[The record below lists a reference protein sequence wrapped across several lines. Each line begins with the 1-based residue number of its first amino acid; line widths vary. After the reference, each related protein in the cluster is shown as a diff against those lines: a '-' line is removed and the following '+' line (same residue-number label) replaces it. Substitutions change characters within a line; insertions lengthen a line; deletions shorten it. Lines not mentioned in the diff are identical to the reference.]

1 MYIVKLFINRS
12 THNTI
17 ICGTIHVQTIDG
29 KIYTFLI
36 WKLWKLYAYTY
47 RKKLQRTRQ
56 RMMHWIEMLLT
67 WWHNNSPRSNVF
79 EKWCTA
85 IKCSFFSFSYTYSYK
100 VVLLVYAL
108 FHRELYVTY
117 VCEFR
122 IFYWYLNVITSLWFV
137 SNFMDA
143 FWRVSHNICKFL
155 HQNISGIIS

>member
-85 IKCSFFSFSYTYSYK
+85 IKCSFFSFSYTYYIQSCIIGICIVSSRIIRNIRVRISYF
-100 VVLLVYAL
+100 LLIFKCY
-108 FHRELYVTY
+108 YVIMICVKFY
-117 VCEFR
+117 GR
-122 IFYWYLNVITSLWFV
+122 ILTGL
-137 SNFMDA
+137 
-143 FWRVSHNICKFL
+143 L
-155 HQNISGIIS
+155 